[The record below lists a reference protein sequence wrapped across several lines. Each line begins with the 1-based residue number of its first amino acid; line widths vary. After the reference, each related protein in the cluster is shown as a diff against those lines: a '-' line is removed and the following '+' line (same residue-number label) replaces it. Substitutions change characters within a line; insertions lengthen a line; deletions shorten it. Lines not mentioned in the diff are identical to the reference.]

1 MGLYIFGWVY
11 PTSFGHFGVQW
22 QVCPY
27 TSGSKAPTGDLY
39 ATDCEKWRRRKR
51 IYSKSRHGLMGWM
64 YSNIPSKKAQM
75 HPLWRTLTTWQIFM
89 GTNSPYNRLS
99 CGQILDM
106 TDYPWE
112 MWRKFVMWRKNVSNL
127 WCFVAFYAVLLQN
140 PDLRS
145 FVAIYALLRGEKF
158 SQELRPV
165 EKNDLY

>member
-22 QVCPY
+22 QVCPN

-112 MWRKFVMWRKNVSNL
+112 MWRKFVMWRNLSTWQICMWKNSPHNRL
-127 WCFVAFYAVLLQN
+127 SCGQILDMTDYH
-140 PDLRS
+140 
-145 FVAIYALLRGEKF
+145 
-158 SQELRPV
+158 V
-165 EKNDLY
+165 EKILHMRNVKKVCNVEK